1 MDLENPS
8 LVLNTEENIPVS
20 WPQNPVTPVDKASEE
35 FSETFLQKVYW
46 SNFQKDYQL
55 PWFLEKEENEKQI

>member
-46 SNFQKDYQL
+46 SNFQKNYQL
-55 PWFLEKEENEKQI
+55 PWFLETEENEKQI